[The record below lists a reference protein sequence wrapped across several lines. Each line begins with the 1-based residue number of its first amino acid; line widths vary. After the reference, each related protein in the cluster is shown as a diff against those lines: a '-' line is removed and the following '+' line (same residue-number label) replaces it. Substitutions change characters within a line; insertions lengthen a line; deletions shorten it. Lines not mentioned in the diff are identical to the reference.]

1 LTEWFK
7 LVENNDPDYASK
19 YTDFYKAHPEIHL
32 SSHPNNPNYIAP
44 GTLKVKY
51 DELAVMGLGDPN
63 LRTPGP
69 KWLVLKADANNT
81 ANGLESLQPFMNRWV
96 LVRVRWE
103 NEQFRIDPTD
113 FIFVYDPGKGR
124 YEQAAKK

>member
-1 LTEWFK
+1 LFK
-7 LVENNDPDYASK
+7 LVEGNDPDYVSK
-19 YTDFYKAHPEIHL
+19 YTDFYNAHPEIHC
-32 SSHPNNPNYIAP
+32 SPNKYAP
-44 GTLKVKY
+44 SCLQGILKVKY

-69 KWLVLKADANNT
+69 KWLVLKVDANHT
-81 ANGLESLQPFMNRWV
+81 ANGLESLQQFVNRWV

-103 NEQFRIDPTD
+103 NEQFRIDPSN